1 MADRFDG
8 VLYGVSEDL
17 REVLFNVSTAIK
29 KSAEEIR
36 LRADMPLSLTV
47 MGQTVFVKKSG
58 QTCRFPQEGMVYV
71 TKNDV
76 KESFRLLS
84 NNSVFSREEE
94 LKNGYLRLQNGS
106 RAGVFGTLTPKGIM
120 DDIKSINIRIARE
133 IRGVATK
140 LASSFRGEGW
150 LIAGPP
156 ASGKT
161 TLLRDFIRQI
171 SSGNI
176 GRLYRVSVID
186 SRGEIGGFGGSSLGY
201 GTDIVNCEDKARGM
215 EIALRTMFPEV
226 IAFDEIGTVAEF
238 NRVKECFNA
247 GVSVITTAHIGELSE
262 LLKRDVTREL
272 LLSGAIK
279 RVAVLPK
286 RIGGEILIK
295 THGEII
301 NDDS

>member
-8 VLYGVSEDL
+8 VLYGVSANL
-17 REVLFNVSTAIK
+17 RAVLQNVSPLVK
-29 KSAEEIR
+29 QSAEEIR
-36 LRADMPLSLTV
+36 LRANLPVALTV
-47 MGQTVFVKKSG
+47 MGHTVFVKKSG
-58 QTCRFPQEGMVYV
+58 QTCMTPQEGMMYV

-94 LKNGYLRLQNGS
+94 LKNGYLRLKNGS
-106 RAGVFGTLTPKGIM
+106 RAGVFGTVTPKGIM
-120 DDIKSINIRIARE
+120 DDINSINIRIARE

-156 ASGKT
+156 SSGKT
-161 TLLRDFIRQI
+161 TLLRDFVRQI
-171 SSGNI
+171 SSGNL
-176 GRLYRVSVID
+176 GRVYRVSVID
-186 SRGEIGGFGGSSLGY
+186 SRGEIGGFGENSLGY
-201 GTDIVNCEDKARGM
+201 GTDTVNCEDKAKGM

-226 IAFDEIGTVAEF
+226 LAFDEIGTVAEF

-247 GVSVITTAHIGELSE
+247 GVSVITTAHIGDVSE
-262 LLKRDVTREL
+262 LLKREVTGRL
-272 LLSGAIK
+272 ILSGAIK

-286 RIGGEILIK
+286 MIGGEIRIM
-295 THGEII
+295 TDGEII
-301 NDDS
+301 NEYS

>member
-8 VLYGVSEDL
+8 VLYGVSENL
-17 REVLFNVSTAIK
+17 REILKNVSPLVK
-29 KSAEEIR
+29 QSAEEIR
-36 LRADMPLSLTV
+36 LRANLPVSLTV
-47 MGQTVFVKKSG
+47 MGETVFVKKSG
-58 QTCRFPQEGMVYV
+58 QTCKYPQEDMLFV

-94 LKNGYLRLQNGS
+94 LKNGYLRLRNGS
-106 RAGVFGTLTPKGIM
+106 RAGVFGTVTPKGIM
-120 DDIKSINIRIARE
+120 DDINSINIRIARE

-140 LASSFRGEGW
+140 LASSFKGEGW

-161 TLLRDFIRQI
+161 TILRDFIRQI

-186 SRGEIGGFGGSSLGY
+186 SRGEIGGFGGNSLGY

-238 NRVKECFNA
+238 NRVKESFNA

-295 THGEII
+295 THEEII

>member
-17 REVLFNVSTAIK
+17 REVLFNVSTVVK

-36 LRADMPLSLTV
+36 LRANQPVALTV

-58 QTCRFPQEGMVYV
+58 QTCKNPQEGMVYV

-94 LKNGYLRLQNGS
+94 LKNGYLRLRNGS
-106 RAGVFGTLTPKGIM
+106 RAGVFGTVTPKGMM
-120 DDIKSINIRIARE
+120 DDINSINIRIARE

-161 TLLRDFIRQI
+161 TILRDFIRQI

-186 SRGEIGGFGGSSLGY
+186 SRGEIGGFGGNSLGY
-201 GTDIVNCEDKARGM
+201 GTDIVNCEDKAKGM

-226 IAFDEIGTVAEF
+226 LAFDEIGTVAEF

-279 RVAVLPK
+279 RVAILPK
-286 RIGGEILIK
+286 RIGGEISIR
-295 THGEII
+295 THEEII

>member
-8 VLYGVSEDL
+8 VLYGVSGNL
-17 REVLFNVSTAIK
+17 REILRNVSPLVK

-36 LRADMPLSLTV
+36 LRANLPVSLTV
-47 MGQTVFVKKSG
+47 MGETVFVKKSG
-58 QTCRFPQEGMVYV
+58 QTCRAPQEDIVYV

-94 LKNGYLRLQNGS
+94 LKNGYLRLRDGS
-106 RAGVFGTLTPKGIM
+106 RAGVFGTVTPKGIM
-120 DDIKSINIRIARE
+120 DDINSINIRIARE
-133 IRGVATK
+133 IRGVSTA
-140 LASSFRGEGW
+140 LASSFREEGW

-161 TLLRDFIRQI
+161 TILRDFIRQI

-176 GRLYRVSVID
+176 GRVYRVSVID
-186 SRGEIGGFGGSSLGY
+186 SRGEIGGFGGNSLGY
-201 GTDIVNCEDKARGM
+201 GTDIIYCEDKAKGM

-226 IAFDEIGTVAEF
+226 LAFDEIGTVEEF

-286 RIGGEILIK
+286 RIGGEIRIK

-301 NDDS
+301 NEYC

>member
-8 VLYGVSEDL
+8 VLYGVSENL
-17 REVLFNVSTAIK
+17 REVLRNVSPLVK
-29 KSAEEIR
+29 QSAEEIR
-36 LRADMPLSLTV
+36 LRASLPLSLTV
-47 MGQTVFVKKSG
+47 MGETVFVKKGG
-58 QTCRFPQEGMVYV
+58 QTCRTPQDGMVFV

-76 KESFRLLS
+76 KDSFRLLS

-94 LKNGYLRLQNGS
+94 LKNGYLRLRNGS
-106 RAGVFGTLTPKGIM
+106 RAGVFGTVTPKGIM
-120 DDIKSINIRIARE
+120 DDINSINIRIARE

-186 SRGEIGGFGGSSLGY
+186 SRGEIGGFGGNSLGY

-295 THGEII
+295 THEEII